1 MSKEHRSPGVGE
13 GVGTQLELLGR
24 PRGRAWWASRL
35 VVLVLLGL
43 QTACATGAPMSGTLV
58 GGSRHRWRLQRTSP
72 RSQQLAERAQAG
84 SATTTGEAIED
95 LEETAGGAE
104 EDEVGLPLEGGEAA
118 GAVTAERTRPRAPRV
133 RDGDEEEEL
142 EEKGAGWRDG
152 VGDGRPFEVPMTLD
166 YFQGFLGQ
174 AGVPSTALPKDGRM
188 LAPQQA
194 LGLMP
199 HLVATP
205 LTLGNFGLRRMAAHL
220 LLEVAAGGEVV
231 TRDELHSRMRRYSRL
246 LVLRPDG
253 YLVRATS
260 GVAVQKVGQVVL
272 AEDGTL
278 RAGPFEVGPFY
289 AIEGARLFPVD
300 QALNVPRGT
309 CPAGLY
315 EPDDNPALA
324 VAEGA
329 VLAVVDMVEG
339 LYRLVFYTGETLDG
353 LAQLPGAVRQLY
365 ENSPRLWEEFR
376 HKPYAEKVRTVSRLA
391 TGAVL
396 TVGTAG
402 AGTAKVAAS
411 GGKLGSLTVPLLS
424 LSGEGLL
431 AVRLVAVPVGSVA
444 TAAAPTLSAT
454 YVLHMANTSAQG
466 AGGGGRW
473 PPVGGPGQWVE
484 DTSSMSEQA
493 RAYQAQV
500 TGAPKGW
507 CYKVCRNGK
516 CVEYDGFDPKE
527 GVLIEGKARGY
538 EQWFDKDLKPKLDFY
553 EGLGDLL
560 KQARRQFQMAGGLPI
575 RWHVA
580 EPRMVTVLRKYFDA
594 DGLQSIEVVYTQP
607 VK

>member
-1 MSKEHRSPGVGE
+1 V
-13 GVGTQLELLGR
+13 
-24 PRGRAWWASRL
+24 
-35 VVLVLLGL
+35 VVLLLGL
-43 QTACATGAPMSGTLV
+43 QTACAMGYPMGGMLAGGA
-58 GGSRHRWRLQRTSP
+58 RHRGRVQRASP
-72 RSQQLAERAQAG
+72 KPQEMVGQAQAASATKTGEAVEDLEGSVAQAEEREAGVPVAADTGQVAAAAERARHRARRV
-84 SATTTGEAIED
+84 S
-95 LEETAGGAE
+95 
-104 EDEVGLPLEGGEAA
+104 EG
-118 GAVTAERTRPRAPRV
+118 
-133 RDGDEEEEL
+133 GDEEFL
-142 EEKGAGWRDG
+142 EGRGVGWPDG

-166 YFQGFLGQ
+166 YFQGFLAQ
-174 AGVPSTALPKDGRM
+174 AGVPIMALLKDGRT
-188 LAPQQA
+188 LGPQQA
-194 LGLMP
+194 MELLP
-199 HLVATP
+199 HLLSTP

-231 TRDELHSRMRRYSRL
+231 ARDELHARMRRFSRL

-253 YLVRATS
+253 YLVRATT
-260 GVAVQKVGQVVL
+260 GIAVQKAGQVVL

-278 RAGPFEVGPFY
+278 RAGRFEVGPFY
-289 AIEGARLFPVD
+289 AIEGGRIFPVD
-300 QALNVPRGT
+300 PRLKVPKGAA
-309 CPAGLY
+309 PAGLY
-315 EPDDNPALA
+315 EPDDNPAFA

-329 VLAVVDMVEG
+329 VLAVVDLVEG
-339 LYRLVFYTGETLDG
+339 LYRLVFYTSETLEG

-365 ENSPRLWEEFR
+365 ENSPQLWEEFR

-402 AGTAKVAAS
+402 AGTAKVTAW

-424 LSGEGLL
+424 LSGEGGLL

-444 TAAAPTLSAT
+444 TAAAPALGAT

-466 AGGGGRW
+466 AGGGGGW

-500 TGAPKGW
+500 TGSPKGW

-516 CVEYDGFDPKE
+516 CVEYDGFDPTE
-527 GVLIEGKARGY
+527 GVLLEGKARGY
-538 EQWFDKDLKPKLDFY
+538 EQWFDKDLNPVHEFYGGLD
-553 EGLGDLL
+553 DLL
-560 KQARRQFQMAGGLPI
+560 KQAARQYRMAAGRPI

-580 EPRMVTVLRKYFDA
+580 EPRMVAVLRKHFGEA
-594 DGLQSIEVVYTQP
+594 DLGSIEVVYTPP

>member
-1 MSKEHRSPGVGE
+1 MAKQHRSPGVGE
-13 GVGTQLELLGR
+13 GGSTQNEV
-24 PRGRAWWASRL
+24 RGLPQGGAWWASRL

-58 GGSRHRWRLQRTSP
+58 GGSRHRWRLQRASP
-72 RSQQLAERAQAG
+72 RAQEATGPSQEVAARKTQEAREELEGEERASEDPEFGALAG
-84 SATTTGEAIED
+84 EPREVAGAAGRGRHRARRASEGSDDED
-95 LEETAGGAE
+95 LEG
-104 EDEVGLPLEGGEAA
+104 
-118 GAVTAERTRPRAPRV
+118 RV
-133 RDGDEEEEL
+133 
-142 EEKGAGWRDG
+142 AGWPDG

-174 AGVPSTALPKDGRM
+174 AGVPSTALPKDGLT

-231 TRDELHSRMRRYSRL
+231 TRDELHARMRRYSRL

-253 YLVRATS
+253 YLVRATA

-278 RAGPFEVGPFY
+278 RAGRFEVGPFY
-289 AIEGARLFPVD
+289 AIEGERLFPVD
-300 QALNVPRGT
+300 GTLNVPRGAR
-309 CPAGLY
+309 PAGLY

-324 VAEGA
+324 VAQGA
-329 VLAVVDMVEG
+329 VLSVVDMVEG
-339 LYRLVFYTGETLDG
+339 LYRLVFYTGETLEG

-365 ENSPRLWEEFR
+365 ENSPQLWDEFR
-376 HKPYAEKVRTVSRLA
+376 HKPYAEKVRIVSRLA

-402 AGTAKVAAS
+402 AGAAKAAAW

-424 LSGEGLL
+424 LTGDGAL

-444 TAAAPTLSAT
+444 TAAAPALSAT

-466 AGGGGRW
+466 AGGGGGW
-473 PPVGGPGQWVE
+473 PPIGGPGQWVE
-484 DTSSMSEQA
+484 DTSSMSDQA
-493 RAYQAQV
+493 RDYQAQV

-507 CYKVCRNGK
+507 AYRVTRGDDF
-516 CVEYDGFDPKE
+516 VDFDGFDPKT
-527 GVLIEGKARGY
+527 GTLIEAKAREY
-538 EQWFDKDLKPKLDFY
+538 AKWFDEDLRPRWNY
-553 EGLGDLL
+553 QGLKGMIS
-560 KQARRQFQMAGGLPI
+560 QAQRQVRLAGGLRV
-575 RWHVA
+575 RWQVA
-580 EPRMVTVLRKYFDA
+580 EQRMVAVLRKHFDA
-594 DGLQSIEVVYTQP
+594 EGLQAIEVVYTAP

>member
-1 MSKEHRSPGVGE
+1 MS
-13 GVGTQLELLGR
+13 
-24 PRGRAWWASRL
+24 
-35 VVLVLLGL
+35 VV
-43 QTACATGAPMSGTLV
+43 
-58 GGSRHRWRLQRTSP
+58 
-72 RSQQLAERAQAG
+72 
-84 SATTTGEAIED
+84 
-95 LEETAGGAE
+95 
-104 EDEVGLPLEGGEAA
+104 
-118 GAVTAERTRPRAPRV
+118 
-133 RDGDEEEEL
+133 DEEVHPEG
-142 EEKGAGWRDG
+142 KGGGWPDG

-166 YFQGFLGQ
+166 YFQGFLAQ
-174 AGVPSTALPKDGRM
+174 AGVPSTALPRDGRT

-194 LGLMP
+194 LE
-199 HLVATP
+199 LVQYLLSTP
-205 LTLGNFGLRRMAAHL
+205 VTLGNFGLRRMAAHL
-220 LLEVAAGGEVV
+220 LLEVAASGEGV
-231 TRDELHSRMRRYSRL
+231 TRDEIHTRMRRFTRL

-253 YLVRATS
+253 YLVRATT
-260 GVAVQKVGQVVL
+260 GVAVQQAGQVVL
-272 AEDGTL
+272 AEDGAL
-278 RAGPFEVGPFY
+278 RAGRFEVGPFY
-289 AIEGARLFPVD
+289 AIEGGRLFPVD
-300 QALNVPRGT
+300 QRLEVPKGAP
-309 CPAGLY
+309 PAGLY

-329 VLAVVDMVEG
+329 VLAVVDLVEG
-339 LYRLVFYTGETLDG
+339 LYRLVFYTGETLEG
-353 LAQLPGAVRQLY
+353 LVQLPGAVRLLY
-365 ENSPRLWEEFR
+365 ESSPRLWDEFR

-402 AGTAKVAAS
+402 AGTAKVAAW

-444 TAAAPTLSAT
+444 TAAAPALSAT
-454 YVLHMANTSAQG
+454 YVLHMANTGAHG
-466 AGGGGRW
+466 AGGGGGW

-493 RAYQAQV
+493 RAFQAQV

-507 CYKVCRNGK
+507 CYKVCRNGT
-516 CVEYDGFDPKE
+516 CVEYDGFDPKG
-527 GVLIEGKARGY
+527 GVLLEGKARGY
-538 EQWFDKDLKPKLDFY
+538 EQWFDKNLKPKLDFY

-580 EPRMVTVLRKYFDA
+580 EPRMVAVLRKYFDER
-594 DGLQSIEVVYTQP
+594 GLQSIAVVYTQP